1 VHSLATCQQCHTN
14 GQTFASA
21 PNTCYG
27 CHSTDYVNANKIDP
41 AAPDHVVGGYSQ
53 DCTSCHPMQS
63 GWLGATFTH
72 LQSPFALVGQHAVNV
87 RQCTD
92 CHVGTATHS
101 NWPPQT
107 CDGCHGPGAPAPFL
121 NTYGATTNPP
131 HAPNPNSFPLASC
144 SQCHTVSGPDWTGAA
159 RSKFNHA
166 TTGWALTGP
175 HAAFALDCS
184 NALCHGSNNNYHLT
198 TQIGSPASA
207 TFCYNCHKT
216 DYNGAVNPPHT
227 AATGFGTDCTSC
239 HTANPVDWHT
249 PQATYATHKTTPLL
263 MNGQHAMAI
272 RQCTDCHTTTP
283 YSTVPL
289 TCAGCH
295 QTTWAGA
302 TDPNHKA
309 TGMSAFA
316 AANCTNCHSQSLAL
330 WTPATWNHPTGTPNG
345 FKQKHHG
352 AKDCSQCHVNTADY
366 TVSDCQ
372 SCHRQSSMDSEHRG
386 RSGYTPGNTTQ
397 CAKCHDGN

>member
-1 VHSLATCQQCHTN
+1 
-14 GQTFASA
+14 
-21 PNTCYG
+21 
-27 CHSTDYVNANKIDP
+27 
-41 AAPDHVVGGYSQ
+41 
-53 DCTSCHPMQS
+53 
-63 GWLGATFTH
+63 
-72 LQSPFALVGQHAVNV
+72 VNV